1 MGAQMVKNPSAMQG
15 NWVASMG
22 QEDPLEELLA
32 THSSLCLENPMDIET
47 WQATVHKAAESW
59 T

>member
-1 MGAQMVKNPSAMQG
+1 MVKNPSAMQG

-22 QEDPLEELLA
+22 REDPLEELLA
-32 THSSLCLENPMDIET
+32 THSSICLENPTDIET
-47 WQATVHKAAESW
+47 WRAIVHRAAESW